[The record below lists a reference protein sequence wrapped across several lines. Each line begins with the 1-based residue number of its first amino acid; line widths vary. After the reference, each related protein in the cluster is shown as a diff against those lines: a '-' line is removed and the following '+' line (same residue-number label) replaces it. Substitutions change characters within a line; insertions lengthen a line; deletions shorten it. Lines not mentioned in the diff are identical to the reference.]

1 MAGFAGLW
9 SNWADDDPLSRAQGE
24 ERGWVSEGGK
34 ESGRREAEEAAG
46 R

>member
-9 SNWADDDPLSRAQGE
+9 ADYNPLSRAQGE
-24 ERGWVSEGGK
+24 ERLSEGRK
-34 ESGRREAEEAAG
+34 ESVGSEAEEAAG